1 MKKSI
6 KITSILISIAIV
18 TIISVIFLKSY
29 ILLGIVAV
37 IYVPTIRNILTLL
50 SEAMLI
56 FSATYIIY
64 RYILSIIESIKNKKK
79 LKPVLMIIFAILIL
93 GILIVLKIVSATFFA
108 NIMLPLIYIIGV
120 IVIPLIIIGMII
132 LGNSKTPKKITFTII
147 AIILTIGI
155 YILNYNYLY
164 IGSLAVTQNIDDFIK
179 INKNTSEYNLI
190 YLQNYKQKMDK
201 EGYID
206 KFDVENIL
214 NIADNRTDRIIVQ
227 YIDENQTIELNNI
240 DNELKNELESK
251 IEGNYFK
258 FNYEHKN
265 NETTIYI
272 EKYQNE
278 LNENQE
284 KNEEITIAGALPN
297 YEINNIKKEYENLED
312 INYTFENEV
321 NIEKGKETTL
331 DNLRIL
337 FIYNNEKNNYIPY
350 VENTGELRKIKSY
363 KIYSTGMSI
372 TLKDDITLNKKDY
385 TIRVNRYDE
394 NLKIKEEKDSNYYY
408 KYEPVATELEDAN
421 GNVVIEFEFENI
433 YKLKDLKNIEIIF

>member
-206 KFDVENIL
+206 KFDLENI
-214 NIADNRTDRIIVQ
+214 
-227 YIDENQTIELNNI
+227 
-240 DNELKNELESK
+240 
-251 IEGNYFK
+251 
-258 FNYEHKN
+258 
-265 NETTIYI
+265 
-272 EKYQNE
+272 
-278 LNENQE
+278 
-284 KNEEITIAGALPN
+284 
-297 YEINNIKKEYENLED
+297 
-312 INYTFENEV
+312 
-321 NIEKGKETTL
+321 
-331 DNLRIL
+331 
-337 FIYNNEKNNYIPY
+337 
-350 VENTGELRKIKSY
+350 
-363 KIYSTGMSI
+363 
-372 TLKDDITLNKKDY
+372 
-385 TIRVNRYDE
+385 
-394 NLKIKEEKDSNYYY
+394 
-408 KYEPVATELEDAN
+408 
-421 GNVVIEFEFENI
+421 
-433 YKLKDLKNIEIIF
+433 

>member
-155 YILNYNYLY
+155 YILNYNY
-164 IGSLAVTQNIDDFIK
+164 Q
-179 INKNTSEYNLI
+179 
-190 YLQNYKQKMDK
+190 
-201 EGYID
+201 
-206 KFDVENIL
+206 
-214 NIADNRTDRIIVQ
+214 
-227 YIDENQTIELNNI
+227 
-240 DNELKNELESK
+240 
-251 IEGNYFK
+251 
-258 FNYEHKN
+258 
-265 NETTIYI
+265 
-272 EKYQNE
+272 
-278 LNENQE
+278 
-284 KNEEITIAGALPN
+284 
-297 YEINNIKKEYENLED
+297 
-312 INYTFENEV
+312 
-321 NIEKGKETTL
+321 
-331 DNLRIL
+331 
-337 FIYNNEKNNYIPY
+337 
-350 VENTGELRKIKSY
+350 
-363 KIYSTGMSI
+363 
-372 TLKDDITLNKKDY
+372 
-385 TIRVNRYDE
+385 
-394 NLKIKEEKDSNYYY
+394 
-408 KYEPVATELEDAN
+408 
-421 GNVVIEFEFENI
+421 
-433 YKLKDLKNIEIIF
+433 

>member
-155 YILNYNYLY
+155 YILNYN
-164 IGSLAVTQNIDDFIK
+164 Q
-179 INKNTSEYNLI
+179 
-190 YLQNYKQKMDK
+190 
-201 EGYID
+201 
-206 KFDVENIL
+206 
-214 NIADNRTDRIIVQ
+214 
-227 YIDENQTIELNNI
+227 
-240 DNELKNELESK
+240 
-251 IEGNYFK
+251 
-258 FNYEHKN
+258 
-265 NETTIYI
+265 
-272 EKYQNE
+272 
-278 LNENQE
+278 
-284 KNEEITIAGALPN
+284 
-297 YEINNIKKEYENLED
+297 
-312 INYTFENEV
+312 
-321 NIEKGKETTL
+321 
-331 DNLRIL
+331 
-337 FIYNNEKNNYIPY
+337 
-350 VENTGELRKIKSY
+350 
-363 KIYSTGMSI
+363 
-372 TLKDDITLNKKDY
+372 
-385 TIRVNRYDE
+385 
-394 NLKIKEEKDSNYYY
+394 
-408 KYEPVATELEDAN
+408 
-421 GNVVIEFEFENI
+421 
-433 YKLKDLKNIEIIF
+433 